1 MSDIFVDIEQQ
12 NAVLVNPVMS
22 DPKHIR
28 IDYSKNNK
36 YEPSNIAIEEF
47 SLDGTA
53 LKLFAK
59 EQSYIVKKQ
68 LEELLNY
75 KHQENNSLYIDFLR
89 EEIEYFREKN
99 WVRTLTIKPLT
110 DKDL

>member
-22 DPKHIR
+22 DPKHI

-36 YEPSNIAIEEF
+36 YEPSNITIEDF

-59 EQSYIVKKQ
+59 EQLYIVKKQ

-75 KHQENNSLYIDFLR
+75 KHQENNSLHINYLR
-89 EEIEYFREKN
+89 EYFREEN
-99 WVRTLTIKPLT
+99 WVRKLTIKQLT
-110 DKDL
+110 DKNL